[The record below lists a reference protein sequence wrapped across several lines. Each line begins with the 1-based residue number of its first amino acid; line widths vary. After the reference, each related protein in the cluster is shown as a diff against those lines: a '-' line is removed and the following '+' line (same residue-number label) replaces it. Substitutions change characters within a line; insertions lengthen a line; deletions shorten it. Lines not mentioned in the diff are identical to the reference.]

1 MEKIAILY
9 DASQAVLSTFDL
21 DEVLSQILAIMRDYF
36 HLRHVAILLLDQETQ
51 TLRARSHA
59 GWNKESEDSAIPL
72 GSGLIGTAAKLRR
85 PIYAPDVASDPRY
98 IRTIPSTRSEL
109 AVPLLVRNQVV
120 GVLDCQSDVTDF
132 FDNETIDLLTLFS
145 TQASIALQNAKL
157 YSQERRRAVQLG
169 AINNLSR
176 QTTAVL
182 EMDELLDKIGRASC
196 RERV

>member
-72 GSGLIGTAAKLRR
+72 GSGLIGTARCR
-85 PIYAPDVASDPRY
+85 
-98 IRTIPSTRSEL
+98 STT
-109 AVPLLVRNQVV
+109 V
-120 GVLDCQSDVTDF
+120 GVPWALNSSTKGPLPLVMTVAVWPCPRTAAARSRTWICAPPMGSARVT
-132 FDNETIDLLTLFS
+132 
-145 TQASIALQNAKL
+145 
-157 YSQERRRAVQLG
+157 
-169 AINNLSR
+169 
-176 QTTAVL
+176 
-182 EMDELLDKIGRASC
+182 M
-196 RERV
+196 